1 MDGKKDITMEKKSPN
16 VTTAL
21 EPWIETFTGK
31 EFHFLDPTHEQ
42 IDIRDI
48 AHSLAYTC
56 RYTGHSRKFYSVAE
70 HSILVSY
77 LAIDPLAGL
86 LHDASEAYITDI
98 ASPIK
103 PHLSNYKEL
112 EDMIMG
118 RIASKF
124 GFIYPLDPD
133 IKDCDSTQLK
143 TEAKH
148 LLRSG
153 GYPWAHLYPTRR
165 PHGITPNCWSPEEA
179 EAKFLERFKEVYN
192 VTDFDSPT
200 SPELG
205 NESHAAY
212 WISRGHVYYDGVQG
226 VQLDFGLLREENCGG
241 HSNHCGQDSRSE
253 SAGCSGSQ
261 QSFEHSTKANGTRSC

>member
-1 MDGKKDITMEKKSPN
+1 MPI
-16 VTTAL
+16 L
-21 EPWIETFTGK
+21 EPFIETFTGK

-77 LAIDPLAGL
+77 LATDPLAGL

-124 GFIYPLDPD
+124 GFDYPLDPD

-192 VTDFDSPT
+192 VTHDGFT
-200 SPELG
+200 GTELG
-205 NESHAAY
+205 NEGHAAY
-212 WISRGHVYYDGVQG
+212 WLNPWRVYRDGVQST
-226 VQLDFGLLREENCGG
+226 QLDGGQVREEDRSGQ
-241 HSNHCGQDSRSE
+241 SNHCGQDSRDTSLRQE
-253 SAGCSGSQ
+253 KFEFRPYPAKSAVREGL
-261 QSFEHSTKANGTRSC
+261 

>member
-1 MDGKKDITMEKKSPN
+1 MTEKQSQN

-31 EFHFLDPTHEQ
+31 HFHFLNPDYEQ

-48 AHSLAYTC
+48 AHSLAFTC
-56 RYTGHSRKFYSVAE
+56 RYTGHSRRFYSVAE

-77 LAIDPLAGL
+77 LASDPLAGL

-103 PHLSNYKEL
+103 PHLMNYKEL
-112 EDMIMG
+112 EDKIMG
-118 RIASKF
+118 KIAKKY
-124 GFIYPLDPD
+124 GFQYPLDPD

-179 EAKFLERFKEVYN
+179 EKKFLERFEEVRNDY
-192 VTDFDSPT
+192 VTDDGST
-200 SPELG
+200 STFPWDETIVWLG
-205 NESHAAY
+205 SNSFMY
-212 WISRGHVYYDGVQG
+212 KRDGLQSAR
-226 VQLDFGLLREENCGG
+226 LDCGQLREEDSSGQV
-241 HSNHCGQDSRSE
+241 HHCGQDAKGSRARSKGPDLCADPTK
-253 SAGCSGSQ
+253 SAVGKG
-261 QSFEHSTKANGTRSC
+261 F

>member
-1 MDGKKDITMEKKSPN
+1 MDQKLLADTR
-16 VTTAL
+16 VL

-31 EFHFLDPTHEQ
+31 QFHFLDPSDEQ

-48 AHSLAYTC
+48 AHSLAFTC
-56 RYTGHSRKFYSVAE
+56 RYTGHSRRFYSVAE
-70 HSILVSY
+70 HSVLVSY
-77 LAIDPLAGL
+77 LAVDPLAGL

-103 PHLSNYKEL
+103 PHLANYKEL
-112 EDMIMG
+112 EDKIMDK
-118 RIASKF
+118 IAAKF
-124 GFIYPLDPD
+124 GFDYPLDPD

-179 EAKFLERFKEVYN
+179 ERKFLERFEEVRKPY
-192 VTDFDSPT
+192 VTDSKYASSFEPFDKSLLR
-200 SPELG
+200 SWD
-205 NESHAAY
+205 AV
-212 WISRGHVYYDGVQG
+212 ISGVRNSLQSTR
-226 VQLDFGLLREENCGG
+226 LDCGQLREEDCSGQ
-241 HSNHCGQDSRSE
+241 SNHCGQD
-253 SAGCSGSQ
+253 AGSQ
-261 QSFEHSTKANGTRSC
+261 RVGSKVSDSSPSKTTKTTRTRSC

>member
-1 MDGKKDITMEKKSPN
+1 MDQKLLADTR
-16 VTTAL
+16 VL

-31 EFHFLDPTHEQ
+31 QFHFLDPSDEQ

-48 AHSLAYTC
+48 AHSLAFTC
-56 RYTGHSRKFYSVAE
+56 RYTGHSRRFYSVAE
-70 HSILVSY
+70 HSVLVSY
-77 LAIDPLAGL
+77 LAVDPLAGL

-103 PHLSNYKEL
+103 PHLANYKEL
-112 EDMIMG
+112 EDKIMDK
-118 RIASKF
+118 IAAKF
-124 GFIYPLDPD
+124 GFDYPLDPD

-179 EAKFLERFKEVYN
+179 ERKFLERFEEVRKPH
-192 VTDFDSPT
+192 VTDFISP
-200 SPELG
+200 SSFEHF
-205 NESHAAY
+205 NESIV
-212 WISRGHVYYDGVQG
+212 WRGYHPHVYKRDGLQSAR
-226 VQLDFGLLREENCGG
+226 LDCGQLREENSSRE
-241 HSNHCGQDSRSE
+241 SNHCGQDAGGQRVGSKVSDSSPSE
-253 SAGCSGSQ
+253 T
-261 QSFEHSTKANGTRSC
+261 TKTTRTRPC